1 MKSKSEGTQT
11 IEKGIHEI
19 DGSKSTIKTGGTS
32 MKEES
37 YAAIENDRG
46 RKIIEVVRS
55 AFSEKDLARVI
66 QIDPFKL
73 KYTLPPR
80 YDNVMGSQ
88 DLNIS
93 CDVEQNLLSFK
104 LDFSNPIPQKHI
116 ESTLR
121 ILNLANTESCSYR
134 YMCNPDS
141 GKVSL
146 RLDHPITHPSLQK
159 SIAKRILTCMY
170 TDSIHMALMLHW
182 LLTQGREPTEL
193 YTRYRFALENT
204 HNKIRSTPDLGTVT
218 GSYSTWDVYD
228 EIGSAMERLYNAE
241 PIAKHLKCGKL
252 LYDFHEIEKCP
263 MRCRQYYWNNYKA
276 TTEWHLPELCTA
288 FGGMSTMIQIAAT
301 WLDYD
306 EIYLLGCDLGYTPH
320 QELNHAV
327 PVYTKD
333 KRDKSEQDNGNML
346 HLHKMA
352 KKCSPVPIYN
362 ATVGGELE
370 VYERRDIWEVLSQPT
385 RVAVP

>member
-1 MKSKSEGTQT
+1 MKSKSDGTQT

-19 DGSKSTIKTGGTS
+19 DGSKSTIKTRGTS

-37 YAAIENDRG
+37 YEAIENDRG

-73 KYTLPPR
+73 KYSLPPR

-159 SIAKRILTCMY
+159 FIATRILTCMY
-170 TDSIHMALMLHW
+170 TDSINMDLMLHW

-193 YTRYRFALENT
+193 YTRYRFALQNT

-228 EIGSAMERLYNAE
+228 KIGSAMERLYNVE
-241 PIAKHLKCGKL
+241 PTAKHLKCGKL
-252 LYDFHEIEKCP
+252 VYDFHEIEKHP
-263 MRCRQYYWNNYKA
+263 MRLLIGIHPRIEALTLRLTACEPVPDDKVGSVIELLSRLNLTSNSS
-276 TTEWHLPELCTA
+276 HLT
-288 FGGMSTMIQIAAT
+288 
-301 WLDYD
+301 
-306 EIYLLGCDLGYTPH
+306 
-320 QELNHAV
+320 LN
-327 PVYTKD
+327 TKD
-333 KRDKSEQDNGNML
+333 HWI
-346 HLHKMA
+346 HLHQGLFLEK
-352 KKCSPVPIYN
+352 
-362 ATVGGELE
+362 GEFMDWDLDCAVSTLGTHAE
-370 VYERRDIWEVLSQPT
+370 VFFRLIDTFMTSDLSARELVNRMWELDHTDPFPGSQ
-385 RVAVP
+385 VH